1 MNLSD
6 YKDPQGLLLAI
17 HNMSDQETVQLP
29 ESLFKEIVEKTHD
42 KFNCTLLS
50 WACNRI
56 PCVVEGSY
64 NAYFWGMQIT
74 DDGSLNVII
83 RVTIVHAVESL
94 EYTDDT
100 VSFPFSMFVNG
111 CEGLTPTHQLYY
123 LFRESQVARSLKM
136 MLYEYVRQT
145 FNYDGLY

>member
-6 YKDPQGLLLAI
+6 YNDPQSLITAI
-17 HNMSDQETVQLP
+17 KNMSDPEITNLP

-42 KFNCTLLS
+42 QYNCTLLP
-50 WACNRI
+50 WAYNRI
-56 PCVVEGSY
+56 PSVVEGSY

-74 DDGSLNVII
+74 DDGSLNVVI
-83 RVTIVHAVESL
+83 RVTVVQSAQSL
-94 EYTDDT
+94 EYTDDS
-100 VSFPFSMFVNG
+100 VSFPFSSFVHG

-123 LFRESQVARSLKM
+123 SFWSTKVARSLRM